1 MALGILYCINTKG
14 ASFAGKV
21 SCLSGMRVFFWN
33 WKTGGIVRKIVDNI
47 KKKIYRVKFSLNIFI
62 MFSVIQDLWHYYC
75 TICIWY
81 AYSLSYLKTF
91 VYERALENFK

>member
-1 MALGILYCINTKG
+1 MALGILYYINTKG
-14 ASFAGKV
+14 ASFSGKV

-62 MFSVIQDLWHYYC
+62 MFSVI
-75 TICIWY
+75 
-81 AYSLSYLKTF
+81 
-91 VYERALENFK
+91 